1 MARAVDQEVTR
12 VVPIPPSLSERLLA
26 WYRDHG
32 RKDLPW
38 QHPAAP
44 YPIWISEIMLQQTQ
58 VLSVIPYFET
68 FIERFPDVH
77 ALAAAPVDE
86 VLHIWSGLGYYARA
100 RNLHKAAGV
109 VVDEHGG
116 ELPRDLDALIALPGI
131 GRSTAAAI
139 LALSYGDRH
148 AILDGNVKRVLCRYH
163 AIEGWPGASGVAR
176 RLWSIA
182 EAHTP
187 DHDLA
192 AYTQAIMDLGATVCT
207 RNQPDCEACPLNGD
221 CLALAEG
228 REAELPQRKPRKTS
242 PLRET
247 VFVIVRDPRGR
258 VLLERRPPTGVWGGL
273 WSFPECPP
281 GTDVRSWCREHLGV
295 AVRPVRTLDALRH
308 TFSHFR
314 LDIVPSLVSID
325 TRDAANAVMDGAERQ
340 WYEVDGPE
348 RIGLAAPITRLLG
361 ELRSLVD

>member
-1 MARAVDQEVTR
+1 
-12 VVPIPPSLSERLLA
+12 LA

-44 YPIWISEIMLQQTQ
+44 YPVWISEIMLQQTQ
-58 VLSVIPYFET
+58 VQAVIPYFET
-68 FIERFPDVH
+68 FMERFPDVH
-77 ALAAAPVDE
+77 TLAGAPVDE

-109 VVDEHGG
+109 VVREHGG
-116 ELPRDLDALIALPGI
+116 ELPRNLEALMALPGI

-139 LALSYGDRH
+139 LALSHGDRH

-163 AIEGWPGASGVAR
+163 AIEGWPGAGGVAR

-187 DHDLA
+187 SADLR
-192 AYTQAIMDLGATVCT
+192 AYTQAFMDLGATVCT
-207 RNQPDCEACPLNGD
+207 RSQPDCEICPLNGD

-228 REAELPQRKPRKTS
+228 RETELPVRKSRKAS
-242 PLRET
+242 PLRNT

-273 WSFPECPP
+273 WSFPECEP
-281 GTDVRSWCREHLGV
+281 GTDIGVWCLEHLGL
-295 AVRPVRTLDALRH
+295 AVQPVKELDVLRH

-314 LDIVPSLVSID
+314 LDIQPSLVAIE
-325 TRDAANAVMDGAERQ
+325 TRGAVSAVKDDAERQ

-348 RIGLAAPITRLLG
+348 RIGLAAPVTRLLG
-361 ELRSLVD
+361 ELRSLIN

>member
-1 MARAVDQEVTR
+1 MPVPATLSDR
-12 VVPIPPSLSERLLA
+12 VLT

-38 QHPAAP
+38 QHAPEP
-44 YPIWISEIMLQQTQ
+44 YPVWVSEIMLQQTQ
-58 VLSVIPYFET
+58 VQAVIPYFEK
-68 FIERFPDVH
+68 FMQRFPHVR
-77 ALAAAPVDE
+77 ALAAAHVDE

-100 RNLHKAAGV
+100 RNLHRAANA

-116 ELPRDLDALIALPGI
+116 ALPGTMDALMALPGI

-139 LALSYGDRH
+139 LALSHGERH

-163 AIEGWPGASGVAR
+163 SIKEWPGSSGAAR
-176 RLWSIA
+176 RLWAIA

-187 DHDLA
+187 NDEVS

-207 RNQPDCEACPLNGD
+207 RSHARCDDCPLNAD

-228 REAELPQRKPRKTS
+228 RVGELPQPRPRKAT
-242 PLRET
+242 PIRET
-247 VFVIVRDPRGR
+247 VFVIVRDRRKR
-258 VLLERRPPTGVWGGL
+258 VLLERRPPAGVWGGL
-273 WSFPECPP
+273 WSFPECRP
-281 GTDVRSWCREHLGV
+281 GTDVAHWCRQNLGL
-295 AVRPVRTLDALRH
+295 AVQPAQELDALRH

-314 LDIVPSLVSID
+314 LHITPTLVNL
-325 TRDAANAVMDGAERQ
+325 DASASAMAVKDDADRQ
-340 WYEVDGPE
+340 WYDHDGAE
-348 RIGLAAPITRLLG
+348 RIGLAAPVTRLLE

>member
-1 MARAVDQEVTR
+1 MPV
-12 VVPIPPSLSERLLA
+12 PPSLSERLLA
-26 WYRDHG
+26 WYQDHG

-44 YPIWISEIMLQQTQ
+44 YPVWISEIMLQQTQ
-58 VLSVIPYFET
+58 VQAVIPYFER
-68 FIERFPDVH
+68 FLERFPDVH
-77 ALAAAPVDE
+77 TLAGAPVDE

-116 ELPRDLDALIALPGI
+116 ELPRDLDQLMALPGI

-139 LALSYGDRH
+139 LALSHGDRH

-163 AIEGWPGASGVAR
+163 AIEGWPGAGGVAR

-187 DHDLA
+187 DANLK
-192 AYTQAIMDLGATVCT
+192 AYTQAFMDLGATICT
-207 RNQPDCEACPLNGD
+207 RSQPDCESCPLNGD

-228 REAELPQRKPRKTS
+228 RETELPVRKPRKAS
-242 PLRET
+242 PLRST

-273 WSFPECPP
+273 WSFPECEP
-281 GTDVRSWCREHLGV
+281 GTDVGVWCLERLGL
-295 AVRPVRTLDALRH
+295 AVRPVQELGGIRH

-314 LDIVPSLVSID
+314 LDILPTLVAIE
-325 TRDAANAVMDGAERQ
+325 TRGAVNAVKDDTERQ
-340 WYEVDGPE
+340 WYDVDGPE
-348 RIGLAAPITRLLG
+348 RIGVAAPVTRLLG

>member
-1 MARAVDQEVTR
+1 MPV
-12 VVPIPPSLSERLLA
+12 PPSLGTRLLA
-26 WYRDHG
+26 WYREHG
-32 RKDLPW
+32 RSDLPW

-44 YPIWISEIMLQQTQ
+44 YPVWISEIMLQQTQ
-58 VLSVIPYFET
+58 VQAAIPYFER
-68 FIERFPDVH
+68 FMARFPDVQT
-77 ALAAAPVDE
+77 LAAAQVDE

-100 RNLHKAAGV
+100 RNLHRAANV
-109 VVDEHGG
+109 VVSEHGG
-116 ELPRDLDALIALPGI
+116 EVPRSLDALMALPGI

-139 LALSYGDRH
+139 LALSFGDRH

-187 DHDLA
+187 DDDLA
-192 AYTQAIMDLGATVCT
+192 AYTQAFMDLGATVCT
-207 RNQPDCEACPLNGD
+207 RSQPLCDECPLNGD

-228 REAELPQRKPRKTS
+228 RETELPQPRPRKAT
-242 PLRET
+242 PLRHT

-273 WSFPECPP
+273 WSFPECEP
-281 GTDVRSWCREHLGV
+281 GTDVGAWCREHLGL
-295 AVRPVRTLDALRH
+295 AVEPVRELEALRH

-314 LDIVPSLVSID
+314 LDIQPALVNID
-325 TRDAANAVMDGAERQ
+325 THGAVNAVKDDADRQWHDNDSAERL
-340 WYEVDGPE
+340 
-348 RIGLAAPITRLLG
+348 GLAAPVTRLLA
-361 ELRSLVD
+361 ELPSLVD